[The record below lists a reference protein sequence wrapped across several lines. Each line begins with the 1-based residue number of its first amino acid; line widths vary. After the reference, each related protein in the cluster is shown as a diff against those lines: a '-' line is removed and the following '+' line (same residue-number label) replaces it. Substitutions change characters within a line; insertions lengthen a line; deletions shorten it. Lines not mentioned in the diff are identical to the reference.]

1 MFPLRENGNLSGN
14 FRYEN
19 SFHSFAPD
27 FRDSMSEQHDR
38 IIEGARELFF
48 RHGMKSVT
56 MDDLAGHLGISKKT
70 LYQYYNDKDALV
82 FDITTRE
89 IRLHA
94 AAVAEIR
101 KQSADAIQEI
111 LSAMKIMSAMMNKI
125 APTVFYDLQKYY
137 KNSWKSFT
145 DFKNHQMCD
154 FIEENLRRGIR
165 QGLYRKELNLKIMA
179 RLRLEEL
186 QLGFNPEVFPPDR
199 FNIFEVQLS
208 MMEHFLHGIVT
219 LKGYEFIEKYKS
231 NLQ

>member
-1 MFPLRENGNLSGN
+1 VRENDGN
-14 FRYEN
+14 FGYEI
-19 SFHSFAPD
+19 SFHSFAAD
-27 FRDSMSEQHDR
+27 FINSMSGQQEK

-56 MDDLAGHLGISKKT
+56 MDDLATHLGISKKT
-70 LYQYYNDKDALV
+70 LYQYYSDKDALV
-82 FDITTRE
+82 FDITVRE

-94 AAVAEIR
+94 AAVSEIR
-101 KQSADAIQEI
+101 KHSTDAIQEI

-125 APTVFYDLQKYY
+125 SPTVFYDLQKYY
-137 KNSWKSFT
+137 KESWKSFT
-145 DFKNHQMCD
+145 EFKSLQMCD

-186 QLGFNPEVFPPDR
+186 QLGYNPDVFPPDS
-199 FNIFEVQLS
+199 FNIQEVQLS

-219 LKGYEFIEKYKS
+219 LKGYELIEKHKS
-231 NLQ
+231 NLK